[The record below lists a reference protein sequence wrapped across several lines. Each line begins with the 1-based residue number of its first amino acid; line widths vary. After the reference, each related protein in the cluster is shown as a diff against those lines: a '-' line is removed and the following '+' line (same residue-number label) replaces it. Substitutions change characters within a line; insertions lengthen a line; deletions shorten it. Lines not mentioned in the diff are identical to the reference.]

1 MPSQKGKD
9 VARARQEVV
18 RENRVARFG
27 RETIAELRKVVWP
40 TRDQAV
46 NLTFIVVVTVVAMS
60 AFLGVIDFFLTQL
73 VRLILSH

>member
-1 MPSQKGKD
+1 MPSQKVKE
-9 VARARQEVV
+9 VARARQEVM
-18 RENRVARFG
+18 RENRIARFW

-73 VRLILSH
+73 VKLILAR

>member
-1 MPSQKGKD
+1 MPAQKGKE

-18 RENRVARFG
+18 RENRAARFV

-46 NLTFIVVVTVVAMS
+46 NLTFIVVMTVVAMS
-60 AFLGVIDFFLTQL
+60 AFLGVIDYILTQL
-73 VRLILSH
+73 IKLIVSH